1 MTKSYAE
8 YQAEAKKRKFNPAL
22 LAPKEMALPSSMRP
36 RVVKNRATPPLDQ
49 IKSRRRVSR

>member
-8 YQAEAKKRKFNPAL
+8 YVAEAKKRKFNPEL

-36 RVVKNRATPPLDQ
+36 RVVKTKETPPLDQ